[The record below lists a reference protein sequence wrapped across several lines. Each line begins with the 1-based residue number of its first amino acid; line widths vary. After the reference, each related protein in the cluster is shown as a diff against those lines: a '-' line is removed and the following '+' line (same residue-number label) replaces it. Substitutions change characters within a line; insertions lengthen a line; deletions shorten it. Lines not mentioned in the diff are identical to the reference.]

1 MVQCGTDTDKRLES
15 LGATEDMEKGA
26 LRFPGLVMQQAG
38 EEGGRGWMNQV
49 VSRRKRENFQSVLKV
64 RRGSEAR
71 PGWSQPQ
78 IHLLL
83 PRPWDSHASL
93 LFCFDYQMEETEEV
107 EGQGSLHTPPTGG
120 SRNNEN
126 EPNNV

>member
-1 MVQCGTDTDKRLES
+1 MGRAV
-15 LGATEDMEKGA
+15 
-26 LRFPGLVMQQAG
+26 
-38 EEGGRGWMNQV
+38 GG
-49 VSRRKRENFQSVLKV
+49 RKRENFQSVLRV

-71 PGWSQPQ
+71 PGWSQLQ

-83 PRPWDSHASL
+83 PRHWDSHASL
-93 LFCFDYQMEETEEV
+93 SFCFAYQMKETEEV
-107 EGQGSLHTPPTGG
+107 EGQGPLHTPPTGG